1 MPGTGLEGAGGEGGW
16 WRLWG
21 WVRRDTVAKVVAE
34 SRLSA
39 QTLSV
44 ISNVPSDALTR
55 NNAKRGKQ

>member
-1 MPGTGLEGAGGEGGW
+1 MIYARNWPGGGGEGVAAV
-16 WRLWG
+16 G
-21 WVRRDTVAKVVAE
+21 WVRRDMVAKVVAE

-55 NNAKRGKQ
+55 NNAKWGKQ